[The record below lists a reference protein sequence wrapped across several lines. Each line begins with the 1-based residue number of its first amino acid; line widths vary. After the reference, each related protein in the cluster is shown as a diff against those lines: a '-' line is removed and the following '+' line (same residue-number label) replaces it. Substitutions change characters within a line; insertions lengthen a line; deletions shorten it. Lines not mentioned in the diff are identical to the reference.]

1 MTGIVIAEPGSA
13 MITVASDQLV
23 RVELISKHLPPASLE
38 PYTTQFDEYLRGQR
52 RVFDLPYSFEA
63 TRFQRRVFS
72 IVQSI
77 PYGLTM
83 TYSEVARTL
92 GNVSAAR
99 AVGNTLSRNPLHII
113 VPCHRVTASS
123 GIGGFCPT
131 AGTGWKAFLID
142 LEKQVAK
149 TV

>member
-1 MTGIVIAEPGSA
+1 MTGIVTAEPGSI
-13 MITVASDQLV
+13 MITVVSDRLV
-23 RVELISKHLPPASLE
+23 RVELIGKLLPPVSLE
-38 PYTTQFDEYLRGQR
+38 PYTTQFDEYLRGKR
-52 RVFDLPYSFEA
+52 RAFDFPYSFEA
-63 TRFQRRVFS
+63 TRFQRKVFS

-77 PYGLTM
+77 PYGSTM

-99 AVGNTLSRNPLHII
+99 AVGNALGRNPLHVII
-113 VPCHRVTASS
+113 PCHRVTATS

-142 LEKQVAK
+142 LEKRVLN
-149 TV
+149 VL